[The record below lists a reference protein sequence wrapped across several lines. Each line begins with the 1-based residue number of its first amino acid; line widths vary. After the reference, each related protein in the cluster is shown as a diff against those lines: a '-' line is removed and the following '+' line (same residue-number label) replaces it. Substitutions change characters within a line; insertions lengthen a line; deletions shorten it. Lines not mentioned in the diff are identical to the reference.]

1 MGQGTLAELTGS
13 SRNTVNKALKL
24 CEELGYFSSVQ
35 QFDSS
40 KIYTF
45 IGVPLIEKITKSKGE
60 SNPMIRPKASVNSNS
75 NSNGK
80 VETIYDPNS
89 EIRQQQETDD
99 FIAEVNSTHK
109 EATAN
114 GGSISVADAL
124 KQNNNVSR
132 HMIRSDETSD
142 NNHDEHQYDECQ
154 LDEGEENPF

>member
-1 MGQGTLAELTGS
+1 M
-13 SRNTVNKALKL
+13 NKVLKL
-24 CEELGYFSSVQ
+24 CEELGYFSSEQ

-40 KIYTF
+40 KNYTF
-45 IGVPLIEKITKSKGE
+45 IGVPLIEKVKKSKGE
-60 SNPMIRPKASVNSNS
+60 SNPMIRPKASV

-109 EATAN
+109 EPTAN

-124 KQNNNVSR
+124 KQNNDVPR

-142 NNHDEHQYDECQ
+142 NNHDKHQYDECQ
-154 LDEGEENPF
+154 LDEGEEHPF